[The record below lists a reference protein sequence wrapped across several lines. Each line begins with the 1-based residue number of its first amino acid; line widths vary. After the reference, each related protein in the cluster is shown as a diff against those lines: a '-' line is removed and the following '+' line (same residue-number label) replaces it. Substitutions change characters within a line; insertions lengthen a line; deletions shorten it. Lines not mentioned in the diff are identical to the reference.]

1 MVVTVLQILG
11 AFYLIVNVAT
21 YISEDAHFS
30 AKCFVGK
37 KVGLDF
43 IHFVLHFKVISLS

>member
-21 YISEDAHFS
+21 YVSEDAHFS
-30 AKCFVGK
+30 TKCFVGK
-37 KVGLDF
+37 KVRF
-43 IHFVLHFKVISLS
+43 IHSVLHFKVISLS